1 MLADHGRI
9 DGLVNNA
16 GGQYRAPLKTIST
29 KGFEA
34 VVKSNL
40 TGGFIV
46 MREVYNRW
54 MIEHGGAIV
63 NMIADIWHGWPHFS
77 HSAAA
82 RGGMLTLSECAAT
95 EWAES
100 GVRVNTVAPGSIAS
114 QGLDTYEDKD
124 TAFIQNDLTPG
135 IPLQRFGTEAEVS
148 AAIVYLLS
156 PAASYITGS
165 CIRIDGGAPNA
176 RRGWWD
182 LQPSQEQRRLR
193 RLPPVHATGDPRRG
207 AVTPLQAIIHRLR
220 RRGARRHGRCRARNR
235 EPVRRAG
242 CAGGD
247 ARARITNAARRR
259 ARRSARVASR
269 GEVSFVQVDATDPD
283 DTLAGRAGVSRRAR
297 FDRRAG
303 EHDGSQRPPAAA
315 AHHPDPVRPTA
326 HQRDHPAA
334 PAHDARRVAGDARA
348 VDAGSIVNVAS
359 DAAKVATPGETLVGA
374 AMAAIV
380 MYSKAAALE
389 AKREGVRINVLTPS
403 LIADTPGAA
412 LIGSDPFSAKLFE
425 KAAAM
430 AHLGVASPA
439 DLAAMT
445 LFLASPAAS
454 RITGQTISINGGISV
469 G

>member
-1 MLADHGRI
+1 MSYRSIYSPGLFRDQVVVVTGGGSGIGRCTAHELASLGAHVAVVGRNEAKLDRVREEIESDGGSISTHIADIRDEDAVIATIERVLADHGRI

-16 GGQYRAPLKTIST
+16 GGQYRAPLKSIST

-54 MIEHGGAIV
+54 MIDNGGAIV

-124 TAFIQNDLTPG
+124 TAFIQNELTPG

-182 LQPSQEQRRLR
+182 LQPS
-193 RLPPVHATGDPRRG
+193 
-207 AVTPLQAIIHRLR
+207 
-220 RRGARRHGRCRARNR
+220 RN
-235 EPVRRAG
+235 
-242 CAGGD
+242 
-247 ARARITNAARRR
+247 
-259 ARRSARVASR
+259 
-269 GEVSFVQVDATDPD
+269 
-283 DTLAGRAGVSRRAR
+283 
-297 FDRRAG
+297 
-303 EHDGSQRPPAAA
+303 
-315 AHHPDPVRPTA
+315 
-326 HQRDHPAA
+326 
-334 PAHDARRVAGDARA
+334 
-348 VDAGSIVNVAS
+348 NVAFDGFHRS
-359 DAAKVATPGETLVGA
+359 SMP
-374 AMAAIV
+374 AI
-380 MYSKAAALE
+380 LHE
-389 AKREGVRINVLTPS
+389 A
-403 LIADTPGAA
+403 
-412 LIGSDPFSAKLFE
+412 
-425 KAAAM
+425 
-430 AHLGVASPA
+430 
-439 DLAAMT
+439 
-445 LFLASPAAS
+445 
-454 RITGQTISINGGISV
+454 
-469 G
+469 